1 MPPTVKGPR
10 KPRRGGDRPDWAIQP
25 PWSVALEGLAQQLRG
40 VHLDNRRLAVL
51 NAMERL
57 GIVAP
62 GISAGDIAALIA
74 ASGHRATGPKSGRAS
89 LKMRA
94 ASVQTHSEDAP
105 SDRGRF

>member
-1 MPPTVKGPR
+1 M
-10 KPRRGGDRPDWAIQP
+10 
-25 PWSVALEGLAQQLRG
+25 ALEGPAQQLRG
-40 VHLDNRRLAVL
+40 VPLDNDRLVGASQMQ
-51 NAMERL
+51 MERL